1 MNVKE
6 CLELYNKDMD
16 HQALLEL
23 FLKEFRENSISL
35 KNNNLKAAI
44 PKEDLN
50 LISFLDEKWREI
62 AEKTKSMKKS
72 LNKNSFSV
80 SIEVYYTSLYRKWK
94 DLRKDEIIW

>member
-16 HQALLEL
+16 HQVLLEL

-94 DLRKDEIIW
+94 DLRKDEVIW